1 MRRLLNEKI
10 DNPLR
15 QDLPL
20 SAALPFNSKYLSQQ
34 SPIIISALG
43 CSNKCEFCAGS
54 AFFNHEVKR
63 LVSPKQLLEIIKAY
77 INRYGITSARIID
90 DNFLY
95 NKNYV
100 KELGYLIA
108 KDDLC
113 QESRFSYTAFGNL
126 AAISKYEY
134 EELVENGI
142 SGLLIGVESKFVEE
156 LDANIRR
163 KLLNID
169 AHNIFQNLHEN
180 GIHTEGSMILG
191 WDFHTP
197 SNIMDDINFYA
208 SLQATFDQILCLGPL
223 PETKLWQQ
231 LKIEKRL
238 FNDFSWE
245 DIGFYGKWHR
255 FKNFTHEQLWE
266 YVSLAQKKCYETW
279 GPSYLR
285 LFEVQ
290 LKGYK
295 KFIRNKNTRFQR
307 VAKAHQLECMLMY
320 PLLQSIKIYSPNE
333 RIRKRTV
340 ELRQEFIEEFGK
352 PKLPDIIKSGVVTSI
367 ASWCKLK
374 TIFINEHTI
383 QPKSKTYCY
392 N

>member
-1 MRRLLNEKI
+1 MSPIFNVKDAITE
-10 DNPLR
+10 
-15 QDLPL
+15 
-20 SAALPFNSKYLSQQ
+20 ALTSLGGSGTASQVRDYIKSKYGKDWKD
-34 SPIIISALG
+34 IGKIM
-43 CSNKCEFCAGS
+43 
-54 AFFNHEVKR
+54 
-63 LVSPKQLLEIIKAY
+63 
-77 INRYGITSARIID
+77 
-90 DNFLY
+90 
-95 NKNYV
+95 
-100 KELGYLIA
+100 
-108 KDDLC
+108 DDLC

-245 DIGFYGKWHR
+245 DIGFNGKWHR

-266 YVSLAQKKCYETW
+266 YVSLAQKKCYET
-279 GPSYLR
+279 
-285 LFEVQ
+285 
-290 LKGYK
+290 
-295 KFIRNKNTRFQR
+295 
-307 VAKAHQLECMLMY
+307 
-320 PLLQSIKIYSPNE
+320 
-333 RIRKRTV
+333 
-340 ELRQEFIEEFGK
+340 
-352 PKLPDIIKSGVVTSI
+352 
-367 ASWCKLK
+367 
-374 TIFINEHTI
+374 
-383 QPKSKTYCY
+383 
-392 N
+392 